1 MICQHGEHNNRFY
14 AFHIDKYCLFLL
26 CIKSDFMEKRI
37 IKTIIYEKQQ
47 EIASTELVERPIFL
61 EESCNYVFV
70 GLRRAG
76 KSYLMYQHIQSTIK
90 TGKAVIEDILYVN
103 FEDERIVSIKADEL
117 NLLLEAYRE
126 MYENKRPL
134 IYLDEIQNVE
144 GWEHFARR
152 LADSKYR
159 VYITGS
165 NAKMLSRDIATTLGG
180 RYIIKEIFPFSFA
193 EYLTYKEIELSKN
206 WEYSDKR
213 ILVAK
218 LFEEYF
224 YFGGFPE
231 TFELKDK
238 RSWINSLYLKI
249 LLGDIIT
256 RNEIRNAEAIR
267 LLARKLAESVMQP
280 TTLSRLQHIISSA
293 GGKVSRNT
301 VTDYIGYMKDAYL
314 IFGISNFTDSLS
326 DRETSQKRYFCDN
339 GLLNV
344 FLADPQTKL
353 LENIVALTLMK
364 QYGNEELF
372 YYNKNIEVDFYLPSQ
387 KMAVQAS
394 FSITDSPTFERE
406 TKALVKIANSFDIE
420 KAIIVTYDDER
431 TIEVNGV
438 SIDVIPVWKWLLK

>member
-1 MICQHGEHNNRFY
+1 
-14 AFHIDKYCLFLL
+14 
-26 CIKSDFMEKRI
+26 MEKRI

-47 EIASTELVERPIFL
+47 EIVSTELIERPIFL

-70 GLRRAG
+70 GLRRVG
-76 KSYLMYQHIQSTIK
+76 KSYLMFQHIQSVIK
-90 TGKAVIEDILYVN
+90 SGKATIEDVLYIN
-103 FEDERIVSIKADEL
+103 FEDERISSIRVDEL
-117 NLLLEAYRE
+117 NLLLESYRE
-126 MYENKRPL
+126 MYENKQPL
-134 IYLDEIQNVE
+134 IYLDEIQNIV
-144 GWEHFARR
+144 GWEHFVRR

-180 RYIIKEIFPFSFA
+180 RYIIKEIYPFSLA
-193 EYLTYKEIELSKN
+193 ECLTYKGIKLSKN
-206 WEYSDKR
+206 WEYTDDR
-213 ILVAK
+213 ITVVK
-218 LFEEYF
+218 LFEDYF
-224 YFGGFPE
+224 RFGGFPE

-256 RNEIRNAEAIR
+256 RNEIRNADAIR

-280 TTLSRLQHIISSA
+280 ITLSRLQHVVSSA
-293 GGKVSRNT
+293 GVKVSRNT
-301 VTDYIGYMKDAYL
+301 IADYIGYMKDAYL

-344 FLADPQTKL
+344 FLTDPQTKL
-353 LENIVALTLMK
+353 LENIVALALMK
-364 QYGNEELF
+364 RYGNEELF

-394 FSITDSPTFERE
+394 YSISESATFERE
-406 TKALVKIANSFDIE
+406 TKALVKIAGSFDVE

-431 TIEVNGV
+431 TIEVDGV
-438 SIDVIPVWKWLLK
+438 SIDIVPVWKWLLNT